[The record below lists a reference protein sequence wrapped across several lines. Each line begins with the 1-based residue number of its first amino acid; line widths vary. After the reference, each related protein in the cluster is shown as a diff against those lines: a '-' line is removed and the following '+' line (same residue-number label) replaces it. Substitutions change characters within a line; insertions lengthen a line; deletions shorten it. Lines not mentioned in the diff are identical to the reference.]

1 MYPKSII
8 HHQLSTEPTHE
19 PAAVM
24 ANIRIINGIYSNQS
38 LCVQTVYTEYKVSVL
53 G

>member
-1 MYPKSII
+1 MNLLLI
-8 HHQLSTEPTHE
+8 Q

-38 LCVQTVYTEYKVSVL
+38 LCVQTVYTEYKVSVGL
-53 G
+53 KS